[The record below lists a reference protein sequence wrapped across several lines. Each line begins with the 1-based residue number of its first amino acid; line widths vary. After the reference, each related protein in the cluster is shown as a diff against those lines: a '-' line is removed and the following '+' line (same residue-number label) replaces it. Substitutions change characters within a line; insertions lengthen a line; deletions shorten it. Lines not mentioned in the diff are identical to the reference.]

1 MTQKYALAIH
11 TASPDLGLAIGNG
24 IDEPRIQVWE
34 NLGRDLS
41 TQFHTH
47 LSEFVLPY
55 TWTDL
60 SFIAVAKG
68 PGGFTGTRLGV
79 VAARTLAQQLELPLF
94 AISTLAI
101 VAWNAQNHPS
111 LQAATQDTAVQM
123 PAQRGELHTAIYSI
137 QSSDQANVQ
146 SSIQA
151 NHSSHLITTD
161 RRLIVKQPDTVMVEK
176 AWLQILRDWN
186 LPYQQ
191 IKVEGGLGNTV
202 GSLLKLAYLEWWQE
216 QRPHWSEA
224 LPFYGQSPV

>member
-1 MTQKYALAIH
+1 MAQKYALAIH
-11 TASPDLGLAIGNG
+11 TASSDLGLAIGNG

-47 LSEFVLPY
+47 LSEFLFPR
-55 TWTDL
+55 TWADL
-60 SFIAVAKG
+60 NFIAVAKG

-101 VAWNAQNHPS
+101 VAWNAQNHHS
-111 LQAATQDTAVQM
+111 SQAIEETQDIAVQM

-137 QSSDQANVQ
+137 QPNLPTHASSKRM
-146 SSIQA
+146 
-151 NHSSHLITTD
+151 TTD
-161 RRLIVKQPDTVMVEK
+161 RRLTVKQPDIVMVEK
-176 AWLQILRDWN
+176 AWLQTLENWHS
-186 LPYQQ
+186 PYHLIQ
-191 IKVEGGLGNTV
+191 VEGGLGNTV
-202 GSLLKLAYLEWWQE
+202 SSLLELAYLEWQQE